1 MKHIRRIIMV
11 LIWLIIWQ
19 IASVMTGLELLLAS
33 PVAVLRT
40 LAGMLVSEQFYVT
53 LAHSIL
59 NIGSGLLV
67 GIIIGVLL
75 GICSGRYRVISEF
88 IEIPLQLMKS
98 LPVAAFII
106 LLLMWFGSRNVS
118 RIISAMVVIPM
129 ITTGVTDGISNTDTG
144 LIQMARVYNMSL
156 YNRFRYIYLTGVY
169 PYLKSQLKI
178 ALGMC
183 FKAGISA
190 EIIGLV
196 SDTIGTS
203 MYYAKMYLL
212 SSELFAWSIVV
223 IAVSFIIEKIIL
235 KLFDVV
241 YRAIQGNLLS
251 TKKRMWLR

>member
-1 MKHIRRIIMV
+1 MKHIRRLIIV
-11 LIWLIIWQ
+11 LIWILIWQ
-19 IASVMTGLELLLAS
+19 IASMMTGLELLLAS

-40 LAGMLVSEQFYVT
+40 IVNMLVTKQFYIIIM
-53 LAHSIL
+53 HSMF
-59 NIGSGLLV
+59 NIGSGLLA
-67 GIIIGVLL
+67 GIFIGILL
-75 GICSGRYRVISEF
+75 GICAGRYKAVADF
-88 IEIPLQLMKS
+88 IEIPLQLMKA

-129 ITTGVTDGISNTDTG
+129 ITTGVTEGITHTDIR
-144 LIQMARVYNMSL
+144 LIHMAQVYDMSMF
-156 YNRFRYIYLTGVY
+156 NRFRYVYMTGVY
-169 PYLKSQLKI
+169 PYLKAQLKI

-203 MYYAKMYLL
+203 MYYAKLYLL

-223 IAVSFIIEKIIL
+223 IVISCVVEKIIL
-235 KLFDVV
+235 SIFAAL
-241 YRAIQGNLLS
+241 YRVLQ
-251 TKKRMWLR
+251 RV

>member
-1 MKHIRRIIMV
+1 MKHIRRLIIV
-11 LIWLIIWQ
+11 LIWILIWQ
-19 IASVMTGLELLLAS
+19 IASMMTGLELLLAS

-40 LAGMLVSEQFYVT
+40 IVNMLVTKQFYIIIM
-53 LAHSIL
+53 HSMF
-59 NIGSGLLV
+59 NIGSGLIA
-67 GIIIGVLL
+67 GIFIGILL
-75 GICSGRYRVISEF
+75 GICAGRYKAVADF
-88 IEIPLQLMKS
+88 IEIPLQLMKA

-129 ITTGVTDGISNTDTG
+129 ITTGVTEGITHTDIR
-144 LIQMARVYNMSL
+144 LIHMAQVYDMSMF
-156 YNRFRYIYLTGVY
+156 NRFRYVYMTGVY
-169 PYLKSQLKI
+169 PYLKAQLKI

-203 MYYAKMYLL
+203 MYYAKLYLL

-223 IAVSFIIEKIIL
+223 IVISCVVEKIIL
-235 KLFDVV
+235 SIFAAL
-241 YRAIQGNLLS
+241 YRVLQ
-251 TKKRMWLR
+251 RV